1 MKRYIIYGRVSTVWQ
16 DASAQLLANKNW
28 ITTDCEQPEII
39 EYAESISAYKKAPE
53 ERPVLQEMLAMLKKG
68 DTVVVYSLDRLGRV
82 GDELISVYKQI
93 RKKCKV
99 HSICQPGIKPSMIYV
114 FAFMSEEERE
124 MISVRTKNT
133 LTEKKS
139 KHERAG
145 AIPYGWQLDPS
156 ELQLSRPRAPSFG
169 KPYRLIPEPLETSV
183 IQLCLSL
190 RKAGNS
196 IYKIAN
202 HLDDLGYKNRAG
214 KSFHPM
220 SVDRILKKLE
230 DPMYRDQLRVG

>member
-1 MKRYIIYGRVSTVWQ
+1 
-16 DASAQLLANKNW
+16 
-28 ITTDCEQPEII
+28 
-39 EYAESISAYKKAPE
+39 
-53 ERPVLQEMLAMLKKG
+53 MLKSLHKG

-93 RKKCKV
+93 RKKCRV

-145 AIPYGWQLDPS
+145 CIPYGWQLDTS
-156 ELQLSRPRAPSFG
+156 EIQTSRPRAPSFG
-169 KPYRLIPEPLETSV
+169 KPYKLIPEPLEQAV
-183 IQLCLSL
+183 IELCLSL

-196 IYKIAN
+196 VYKIAN
-202 HLDDLGYKNRAG
+202 HLDDLGYKNRVG
-214 KSFHPM
+214 KPFHPH
-220 SVDRILKKLE
+220 SVERILMRSKA
-230 DPMYRDQLRVG
+230 PTSPGQLHVA